1 MAAPWFS
8 VATHFKGTTEVHGS
22 VDDPKILEM
31 YRLAGHPEIEHDETP
46 WCAAFVGACLS
57 LSGYRGTESL
67 LARSYQKF
75 GQDLKQE
82 PRRGCVVVLWRGDPK
97 SSTGHVAF
105 YDRDDGDHVVLLG
118 GNQGDAVTTRS
129 FPKSQVLAYRWPTET
144 ASLPANTPLPNI
156 LTIDPSNAP
165 AHLLNGGP
173 GAAAGLGLQREPRAT
188 DVLSQGSEGPD
199 VRALQVALTARSFQ
213 AGPIDGEFGPL
224 TQAAVASFQTAQG
237 LRATGSADA
246 ATLQALGLAPS
257 APSVAVPG
265 LRPFDLRVPAPAGGG
280 GPMTMQPQSIQPQAM
295 QPQAQDILKLLFDAL
310 IARQAA
316 GAAAAPTTQAPAG
329 SVSTSQLLQTVLA
342 TLAAKQPPAAQP
354 AAPATSAPSDTA
366 PPILSPIDSWMGGQ
380 ALAGKKTALAV
391 LGYTVLS
398 VLQAVGVAGT
408 ATGTTATT
416 TGQILTTLIAAF
428 GGLGGLAKIDRV
440 VQSIGVIA
448 AKPPAATKLD

>member
-1 MAAPWFS
+1 MPAPWFS

-67 LARSYQKF
+67 LARSYQKL

-82 PRRGCVVVLWRGDPK
+82 PRRGCIVVLWRGDPK
-97 SSTGHVAF
+97 ASTGHVAF

-144 ASLPANTPLPNI
+144 APLPANTPLPNI
-156 LTIDPSNAP
+156 LTIDPGNAP
-165 AHLLNGGP
+165 THLLNGGP
-173 GAAAGLGLQREPRAT
+173 GAAPGLDLRREPRAT

-199 VRALQVALTARSFQ
+199 VRALQAALSGRNFQ
-213 AGPIDGEFGPL
+213 VGPIDGEFGPL
-224 TQAAVASFQTAQG
+224 TQAAVASFQTVQG
-237 LRATGSADA
+237 LPVTGSADA
-246 ATLQALGLAPS
+246 ATLRALGLAPS
-257 APSVAVPG
+257 GPPIVVPG
-265 LRPFDLRVPAPAGGG
+265 SRPFDPRVSPPASGGG
-280 GPMTMQPQSIQPQAM
+280 RMTIQPQTIQPQAI
-295 QPQAQDILKLLFDAL
+295 QPQDILKTLFDAL
-310 IARQAA
+310 ITKQAA
-316 GAAAAPTTQAPAG
+316 GAAAPATQAPAG
-329 SVSTSQLLQTVLA
+329 SVNTSQLLQTVLA
-342 TLAAKQPPAAQP
+342 ALAAKQLPAAQP

-440 VQSIGVIA
+440 VQSIGIMA
-448 AKPPAATKLD
+448 ARPPAATKLD

>member
-1 MAAPWFS
+1 MPAPWFS

-67 LARSYQKF
+67 LARSYQKL

-82 PRRGCVVVLWRGDPK
+82 PRRGCIVVLWRGDPK
-97 SSTGHVAF
+97 ASTGHVAF

-144 ASLPANTPLPNI
+144 APLPANTPLPNI
-156 LTIDPSNAP
+156 LTIDPGNAP
-165 AHLLNGGP
+165 THLLNGGP
-173 GAAAGLGLQREPRAT
+173 GAAPGLDLRREPRAT

-199 VRALQVALTARSFQ
+199 VRALQAALSGRNFQ
-213 AGPIDGEFGPL
+213 VGPIDGEFGPL
-224 TQAAVASFQTAQG
+224 TQAAVASFQTVQG
-237 LRATGSADA
+237 LPVTGSADA
-246 ATLQALGLAPS
+246 ATLRALGLAPS
-257 APSVAVPG
+257 GPPIVAPGS
-265 LRPFDLRVPAPAGGG
+265 RPFDPRVSPPASGGG
-280 GPMTMQPQSIQPQAM
+280 RMTIQPQTIQPQAI
-295 QPQAQDILKLLFDAL
+295 QPQDILKTLFDAL
-310 IARQAA
+310 ITKQAA
-316 GAAAAPTTQAPAG
+316 GTAAPATQAPAG
-329 SVSTSQLLQTVLA
+329 SVNTSQLLQTVLA
-342 TLAAKQPPAAQP
+342 ALAAKQLPAAQP

-440 VQSIGVIA
+440 VQSMGIIA
-448 AKPPAATKLD
+448 ARPPAATKLD